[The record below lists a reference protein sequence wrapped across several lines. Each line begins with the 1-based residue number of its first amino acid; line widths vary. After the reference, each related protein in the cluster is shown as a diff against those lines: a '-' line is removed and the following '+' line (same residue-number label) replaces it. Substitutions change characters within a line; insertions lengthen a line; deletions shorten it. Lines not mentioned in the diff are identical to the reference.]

1 MIDHFPIPAPVF
13 NGNSRRVEIGNAFA
27 WLQQGWALFV
37 AWPGQWLGLTI
48 VLLVLVFGTSIVPWF
63 GWLASTLLTPLL
75 AGGMLHACRQVADG
89 RRPEIPDLFHGFS
102 HRASE
107 LVLLGVANMLGW
119 LLIALLTALVGGGG
133 IAAGFA
139 TLPTPASV
147 GFFVGS
153 MMLSVLLPAV
163 LSVPLMMALW
173 FAPALVLFNR
183 MSPLGALRASFDACL
198 KNTLP
203 FLIYGLILMVLV
215 FFATLPALLGY
226 LLLIPVVSGSVYA
239 AYRDIFLAD

>member
-1 MIDHFPIPAPVF
+1 
-13 NGNSRRVEIGNAFA
+13 
-27 WLQQGWALFV
+27 
-37 AWPGQWLGLTI
+37 
-48 VLLVLVFGTSIVPWF
+48 
-63 GWLASTLLTPLL
+63 
-75 AGGMLHACRQVADG
+75 
-89 RRPEIPDLFHGFS
+89 
-102 HRASE
+102 
-107 LVLLGVANMLGW
+107 
-119 LLIALLTALVGGGG
+119 
-133 IAAGFA
+133 
-139 TLPTPASV
+139 
-147 GFFVGS
+147 

-203 FLIYGLILMVLV
+203 FLIYGLILMVLA